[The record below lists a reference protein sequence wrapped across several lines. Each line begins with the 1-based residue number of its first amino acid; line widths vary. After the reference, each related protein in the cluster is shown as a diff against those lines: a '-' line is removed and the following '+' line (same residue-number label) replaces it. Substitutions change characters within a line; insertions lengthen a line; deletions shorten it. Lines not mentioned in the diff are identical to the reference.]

1 MKLSEGVE
9 WSVHCLTLLA
19 RVPTGRA
26 LPARRLAEFHGV
38 PAPYLAK
45 HLQALARGGLVVSVP
60 GPRGG
65 FLLAR
70 PTDEISLLDVV
81 DAVEGQEPAFRCT
94 EIRQRGPVT
103 GHAGSYRT
111 PCGIAAA
118 FAGAELA
125 WRAALAAT
133 SLASLVEGWRD
144 GVDDRVW
151 AEGDRWLEDV
161 GR

>member
-9 WSVHCLTLLA
+9 WSAHCLALLA
-19 RVPTGRA
+19 RVPPGRS

-38 PAPYLAK
+38 PAPYLTK
-45 HLQALARGGLVVSVP
+45 HLQALARAGLVVSVP

-65 FLLAR
+65 FRLAR
-70 PTDEISLLDVV
+70 PAGEISLLDVV
-81 DAVEGQEPAFRCT
+81 DAVEGREGAFRCT

-103 GHAGSYRT
+103 GPAGAYLR
-111 PCGIAAA
+111 PCGIASA

-133 SLASLVEGWRD
+133 SVATLVEGWRD
-144 GVDDRVW
+144 EADTDAW
-151 AEGDRWLEDV
+151 AGGDRWLEEI